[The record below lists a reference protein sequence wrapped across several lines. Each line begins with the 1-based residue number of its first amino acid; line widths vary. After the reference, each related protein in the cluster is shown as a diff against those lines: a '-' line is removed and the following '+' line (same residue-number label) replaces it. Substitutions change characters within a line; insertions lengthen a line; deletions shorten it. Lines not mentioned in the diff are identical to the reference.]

1 MEPIL
6 GKAPGPAVSGLAPAA
21 GDLIKDSDTRHFVA
35 DVIEMSKHVP
45 VIVDFWAP
53 WCGPCK
59 QLTPVLEKAVRQAQ
73 GKVRLVKINIDE
85 NQQLAQQLRV
95 QSIPA
100 VFAFVAGRPAD
111 GFMGALPESQIMQF
125 VGRLTGGGMAAE
137 IEAILA
143 EAKAAMDAGDT
154 ETAAQIYAEVLQADR
169 EHAGAIAGLARCQIA
184 AGDLDNAK
192 MTLALVPP
200 AKANDAEVLSA
211 KAALELA
218 LNPVDLSEIG
228 GLEAALARDAAD
240 HQSRLDLAMALNGAG
255 RREEALEHLLAIVR
269 KQRDWNDHA
278 ARKQLVTFFEAWG
291 PKEELT
297 LQGRRKLSSILFS

>member
-111 GFMGALPESQIMQF
+111 GFMGALPESQIQQF

-143 EAKAAMDAGDT
+143 EAKAALDAGDT

>member
-143 EAKAAMDAGDT
+143 EAKAALDAGDT

>member
-111 GFMGALPESQIMQF
+111 GFMGALPESQIQQF

-143 EAKAAMDAGDT
+143 EAKAALDAGDT

-192 MTLALVPP
+192 MTLALGPP

>member
-125 VGRLTGGGMAAE
+125 VGRLTGSGQAAE

-255 RREEALEHLLAIVR
+255 RREEALEHLLTIVR